1 MGSSSPAL
9 SNMQFLVLLSAVAVA
24 FASPIPEEGA
34 EAPVALAYVHDATGD
49 VAVHDATGDV
59 ADDAS
64 PAAEPYVHDATGDVA
79 VAYVHEEPVVAPVAV
94 AAPAIAYA
102 GYPYTYGAYPY
113 LAAGAVAPKVEVKA
127 AAAVA
132 PVTYAAYPY
141 HAGYPYA
148 VAAYHTGCV
157 NHLGSV
163 VPCA

>member
-49 VAVHDATGDV
+49 VAV
-59 ADDAS
+59 
-64 PAAEPYVHDATGDVA
+64 
-79 VAYVHEEPVVAPVAV
+79 AYVHEEPVVAPVAV

-102 GYPYTYGAYPY
+102 AYPYTYGAYPY
-113 LAAGAVAPKVEVKA
+113 LAAGAVVPKVEVKA
-127 AAAVA
+127 AEAPAAVA

-141 HAGYPYA
+141 HHAYPYA

-157 NHLGSV
+157 NNVGSV
-163 VPCA
+163 VP